1 MVQTT
6 LLVTSRGHHAVVQI
20 HRGPRSNAVQ
30 PSRCLAPLEGIHWVY
45 TNSECDMATPTDSL
59 LLKFRA
65 KDTRFGVTRDTV
77 RALASELDISETQV
91 VHMALSR
98 FAEEL
103 LPAYEPDDG
112 PLTSRQLAAVRKAAA
127 AMLPKGKVLSSSSLF

>member
-1 MVQTT
+1 MLRAT
-6 LLVTSRGHHAVVQI
+6 LLDASAGNPAVVHI
-20 HRGPRSNAVQ
+20 DRRLRSGAVRF
-30 PSRCLAPLEGIHWVY
+30 SRCPTPCAGIHWVY
-45 TNSECDMATPTDSL
+45 INPETVMATPTDSL

-127 AMLPKGKVLSSSSLF
+127 AMVPKGKVLSSSSLF

>member
-1 MVQTT
+1 MLRAT
-6 LLVTSRGHHAVVQI
+6 LLDASAGNPAVVHI
-20 HRGPRSNAVQ
+20 HRRRRRSTVRLSLCPTLCA
-30 PSRCLAPLEGIHWVY
+30 GIHWVY
-45 TNSECDMATPTDSL
+45 INPEPVMATPTDSL